1 MSESVPRSKLPV
13 NGRVVTKATSSFAKT
28 VSTLAALV
36 SVLSFARASGVIG
49 DDAAHLT
56 VGDIG
61 AVWIGISPGAD
72 TAEALNDT
80 LQLTA
85 TIKDKSGSALVG
97 AWLNWSSDHPEIAS
111 VTPSGAVVAHMPG
124 TTTITATVGG
134 LVARSRVVVR
144 PYVASVRVA
153 GDSDIVMRDGEQRAI
168 SARAVDRRGYVIPG
182 HVAKWRTA
190 DSAIVTVD
198 SLGFSTAL
206 RPGRAILEAT
216 IGDVRT
222 QAPVTVIPTAFAV
235 RIVSG
240 DNQRAPARGALP
252 LPIVIRVVSRHGL
265 PIPRAKVRFR
275 PETGEGSAEPD
286 TASADADGRVKTV
299 WRLGPIPGSRR
310 LLVVAEGID
319 SAIAVTADAEP
330 VAAETRIVA
339 LDTAQNADIGAKL
352 PRAVGI
358 RVTDTAGRPLSDIP
372 VSWVAIDGGTLAP
385 LAPRTDSLGEARVEW
400 TLSNRSGTQR
410 LRAQVGVTRAVPPL
424 VLTASAKPGAAET
437 AWIVGGNT
445 QAGTVGAP
453 LAKRVAIKVLDR
465 AGNPVPSTIVY
476 FAPVRGSVADSAVMA
491 DTSGIARAVWTLDR
505 EPGAHSMSVRVEGV
519 ARPLI
524 VTASARA
531 GAASA
536 IELTPRQA
544 VGTPGKPLG
553 DGIEARVTDEFG
565 NAVKGAT
572 VTFKASAG
580 ALSPARVV
588 TDEQGRARTRW
599 TLGRDAVEQSL
610 VARVSGSGASAT
622 LAARVSLPG
631 KGAVTSTTT
640 KKPATAAKTP
650 AKTPAKVPARSSS
663 KTTKRTR

>member
-13 NGRVVTKATSSFAKT
+13 DGRAVTKATSSFAKT

-36 SVLSFARASGVIG
+36 SVLSFARAYGVIG

-61 AVWIGISPGAD
+61 AVWIGISPAAD

-97 AWLNWSSDHPEIAS
+97 ASLYWRSDHPEIAS
-111 VTPSGAVVAHMPG
+111 VTEGGAVVAHAPG
-124 TTTITATVGG
+124 TTTITATVGA
-134 LVARSRVVVR
+134 LVARSRVIVR

-182 HVAKWRTA
+182 RFAKWRTT
-190 DSAIVTVD
+190 DSTIVSMD
-198 SLGFSTAL
+198 SMGVSTAM
-206 RPGRAILEAT
+206 RPGRAIVEAT
-216 IGDVRT
+216 IDGVRT
-222 QAPVTVIPTAFAV
+222 QTQVTVIPTAFAV
-235 RIVSG
+235 RVVSG
-240 DNQRAPARGALP
+240 DHQRAPARGTLP
-252 LPIVIRVVSRHGL
+252 LPVVIRVVSRHGL
-265 PIPRAKVRFR
+265 PIPQARVRFR
-275 PETGEGSAEPD
+275 PESGEGSVEPD
-286 TASADADGRVKTV
+286 TAITDAEGRAKTA

-310 LLVVAEGID
+310 LLALVEGID
-319 SAIAVTADAEP
+319 SALAITADAEP

-339 LDTAQNADIGAKL
+339 LDTVQHADIGAKL
-352 PRAVGI
+352 PRPVAI

-372 VSWVAIDGGTLAP
+372 VSWVALDGGTLAP

-400 TLSNRSGTQR
+400 TLSNRAGIQR
-410 LRAQVGVTRAVPPL
+410 VRAQVGLTRAVPPV
-424 VLTASAKPGAAET
+424 VLTASAKAGTAET

-445 QAGTVGAP
+445 QTGTVGAP
-453 LAKRVAIKVLDR
+453 LAKKVAIKVLDR
-465 AGNPVPSTIVY
+465 AGNAVPSAVVY

-505 EPGAHSMSVRVEGV
+505 EPGAHSMSVRVEGI

-524 VTASARA
+524 VNATARP

-544 VGTPGKPLG
+544 VGTPGKLLG
-553 DGIEARVTDEFG
+553 DGVVARVTDEFG
-565 NAVKGAT
+565 NVLKGAT
-572 VTFKASAG
+572 VTFKASSG
-580 ALSPARVV
+580 TLSPTRVV
-588 TDEQGRARTRW
+588 TDEKGRARTRW

-622 LAARVSLPG
+622 LAARVSLP
-631 KGAVTSTTT
+631 TTA
-640 KKPATAAKTP
+640 KPATPAKTGAKTP
-650 AKTPAKVPARSSS
+650 AKSPTRSST
-663 KTTKRTR
+663 KATKRPR

>member
-13 NGRVVTKATSSFAKT
+13 NGRTVTKATSSFAKT
-28 VSTLAALV
+28 LSTLAALV
-36 SVLSFARASGVIG
+36 SVLSFARAYGVIG

-56 VGDIG
+56 VGDVG

-85 TIKDKSGSALVG
+85 TIKDRSGSALVG
-97 AWLNWSSDHPEIAS
+97 TSLKWTSDHPEIAS
-111 VTPSGAVVAHMPG
+111 VTPGGAVVAHAPG
-124 TTTITATVGG
+124 TTTITAVVGG

-144 PYVASVRVA
+144 PYVANVRVA
-153 GDSDIVMRDGEQRAI
+153 GDSDIIMREGEQRAI

-182 HVAKWRTA
+182 LFAKWRAT
-190 DSAIVTVD
+190 DSAIVNVD
-198 SLGFSTAL
+198 STGVSTAM
-206 RPGRAILEAT
+206 RPGRGILEAT
-216 IGDVRT
+216 IDGVRT
-222 QAPVTVIPTAFAV
+222 QAHVTVIPTAFAV
-235 RIVSG
+235 RVVSG
-240 DNQRAPARGALP
+240 DNQRAPARGTLP

-265 PIPRAKVRFR
+265 AIPHAKVLFR
-275 PETGEGSAEPD
+275 PETSEGSAEPD
-286 TASADADGRVKTV
+286 TTTTDAEGRAKTV

-310 LLVVAEGID
+310 LLVLVEGVD
-319 SAIAVTADAEP
+319 SAAAIAADADP
-330 VAAETRIVA
+330 VAAETRVVA
-339 LDTAQNADIGAKL
+339 LDTAQHADIGAKL
-352 PRAVGI
+352 PRPVGI
-358 RVTDTAGRPLSDIP
+358 RVTDTAGRPLSEIP
-372 VSWVAIDGGTLAP
+372 VSWVALDGGTLAP

-424 VLTASAKPGAAET
+424 VLTASAKSGIAST
-437 AWIVGGNT
+437 AWVVGGNT
-445 QAGTVGAP
+445 QSGTVGAP
-453 LAKRVAIKVLDR
+453 LARKIAIKVLDH
-465 AGNPVPSTIVY
+465 AGNAVPSAVVY
-476 FAPVRGSVADSAVMA
+476 FAPVRGSVVDSAVMA

-524 VTASARA
+524 VIATARP

-544 VGTPGKPLG
+544 IGTPGKLLG
-553 DGIEARVTDEFG
+553 DGVVAHVTDEFG
-565 NAVKGAT
+565 NVVKGAT
-572 VTFKASAG
+572 VTFKASSG

-588 TDEQGRARTRW
+588 TDEKGLARTRW

-622 LAARVSLPG
+622 LAARVSLPP
-631 KGAVTSTTT
+631 KGAASPIT
-640 KKPATAAKTP
+640 KKPAAAKAAAKPP
-650 AKTPAKVPARSSS
+650 AKTPARSST
-663 KTTKRTR
+663 KPTKRTH